1 MKNIVKSKK
10 EDDFKVDIE
19 DERFSAFKTSHHFAI
34 DPSAPE
40 YKSTSETE
48 KLRAAQAAAMTTE
61 LKTSTEDSA
70 DAKTNVIDKIKS
82 RTAQFQNKKENSK
95 LFKTKNKGIVPTV
108 VENVSK
114 TDNSDSSLKVKK
126 KKKKKNTEVEVIQ
139 TEINSKN
146 SETFQ
151 STDNATADGL
161 KVKKKKKKNSENVPL
176 NEPSNNVDTKKMK
189 KKKRKA
195 DDQSDENSSKHKKK
209 KGNITSVL

>member
-61 LKTSTEDSA
+61 IKTSTHDSA

-82 RTAQFQNKKENSK
+82 RTAQFHNKKENSK
-95 LFKTKNKGIVPTV
+95 LFKTKNKGFVPTV

-114 TDNSDSSLKVKK
+114 TENSESSLKVKK
-126 KKKKKNTEVEVIQ
+126 KKKKKTTESEVPRP
-139 TEINSKN
+139 EISSVN
-146 SETFQ
+146 SEKFK
-151 STDNATADGL
+151 STDNASADGL

-176 NEPSNNVDTKKMK
+176 ESVDTKKLK

-195 DDQSDENSSKHKKK
+195 DNQSDESSSKHKKK
-209 KGNITSVL
+209 KGNATSVS